1 MQEVRNMNFRK
12 GYMVARKSYGEDV
25 IFIIDK
31 IIKRKNKTDYA
42 ILKGLTIRIKA
53 DAPVSDLIVVSKEK
67 VEKEL
72 EKVEEIIKKRAKKR
86 NNYEELKFD
95 NKTYKRY
102 REIIY
107 TGKILHLD
115 GDRKY
120 MEKSIKYY
128 KRLGL
133 NAIVRN
139 VPESKQPVII
149 RNLLE
154 KYKPDI
160 LVITGHDSMIKDG
173 AEYNNIH
180 NYRNSRYF
188 IETVKE
194 ARNWQPDMNKLVIFA
209 GACQSY
215 FEAIML
221 AGANFASSPGRILI
235 DFVDPLIVAEKVA
248 TTDKNKFVTI
258 SQIIKEIRE
267 GGEGIGGTS
276 AKGKMEKII
285 IK

>member
-1 MQEVRNMNFRK
+1 MNLKK
-12 GYMVARKSYGEDV
+12 GYIVARKSYGKDV
-25 IFIIDK
+25 IFVIDK
-31 IIKRKNKTDYA
+31 IIKRKNNTDYA

-53 DAPVSDLIVVSKEK
+53 DAPVDDLEIVSKE
-67 VEKEL
+67 EIDNSLRIL
-72 EKVEEIIKKRAKKR
+72 EETIRKRAESR
-86 NNYEELKFD
+86 NNIEKKQLSLAKVKD
-95 NKTYKRY
+95 LKRY

-107 TGKILHLD
+107 KGKILHLD

-128 KRLGL
+128 KQLGL

-139 VPESKQPVII
+139 IPENKQPIVI
-149 RNLLE
+149 RRLLE
-154 KYKPDI
+154 RYRPDI
-160 LVITGHDSMIKDG
+160 LVVTGHDSMIKDR
-173 AEYNNIH
+173 AEYNNIY

-188 IETVKE
+188 IKTVNE
-194 ARNWQPDMNKLVIFA
+194 ARRWQPDMNKLVIFA

-215 FEAIML
+215 FEAIIM

-258 SQIIKEIRE
+258 GQIVKELRE
-267 GGEGIGGTS
+267 GEASVGGTS
-276 AKGKMEKII
+276 AKGKMEKVIV
-285 IK
+285 K

>member
-1 MQEVRNMNFRK
+1 MNLKK

-25 IFIIDK
+25 IFVIDK
-31 IIKRKNKTDYA
+31 IIKRKDKIDYA
-42 ILKGLTIRIKA
+42 ILKGLTLRIKA
-53 DAPVSDLIVVSKEK
+53 DAPVDDLVIVSKEK
-67 VEKEL
+67 IEENLKRQEEL
-72 EKVEEIIKKRAKKR
+72 IKKRAKKI
-86 NNYEELKFD
+86 D
-95 NKTYKRY
+95 NKEFSKLNNLILKRY

-128 KRLGL
+128 KQLGL

-139 VPESKQPVII
+139 VPESRQPMVI
-149 RNLLE
+149 RNLLQ

-160 LVITGHDSMIKDG
+160 LIITGHDSMIKNG
-173 AEYNNIH
+173 SEYTNLY

-194 ARNWQPDMNKLVIFA
+194 ARIWQPDMNKLVIFA

-215 FEAIML
+215 FEAIMM

-248 TTDKNKFVTI
+248 TTDKNKIVTI
-258 SQIIKEIRE
+258 SQIVEEIRE

-276 AKGKMEKII
+276 AKGKMEKVV

>member
-1 MQEVRNMNFRK
+1 MNFKK

-31 IIKRKNKTDYA
+31 IIKRKEKTDYA
-42 ILKGLTIRIKA
+42 ILKGLTLRIKV
-53 DAPVSDLIVVSKEK
+53 DAPVDDLVIVSRERI
-67 VEKEL
+67 EETL
-72 EKVEEIIKKRAKKR
+72 RLQEEIIKKRAKKI
-86 NNYEELKFD
+86 NNKDFAKINNLI
-95 NKTYKRY
+95 YKRY

-120 MEKSIKYY
+120 MEKSIRYY
-128 KRLGL
+128 KELGL

-139 VPESKQPVII
+139 VPESRQPIVI
-149 RNLLE
+149 RNLLQ
-154 KYKPDI
+154 KYRPDI
-160 LVITGHDSMIKDG
+160 LIITGHDSMIKNG
-173 AEYNNIH
+173 AEYNNIY
-180 NYRNSRYF
+180 NYRNSKYF

-194 ARNWQPDMNKLVIFA
+194 ARRWEPDMNKLVIFA

-215 FEAIML
+215 FEAIMM

-258 SQIIKEIRE
+258 AQIIDEIRE

-276 AKGKMEKII
+276 AKGKMEKIV

>member
-1 MQEVRNMNFRK
+1 MNFKK
-12 GYMVARKSYGEDV
+12 GYMVARKSYGEDIV
-25 IFIIDK
+25 FVIDK
-31 IIKRKNKTDYA
+31 VIKRKDKIDYA

-53 DAPVSDLIVVSKEK
+53 DAPVSDLVIASKEDIEK
-67 VEKEL
+67 SLESVEK
-72 EKVEEIIKKRAKKR
+72 IIKKRVERKNELEQVQVYNKK
-86 NNYEELKFD
+86 F
-95 NKTYKRY
+95 KRY

-120 MEKSIKYY
+120 MEKSVRYY
-128 KRLGL
+128 KQLGL
-133 NAIVRN
+133 NAVVRN
-139 VPESKQPVII
+139 VPESRQPQVIKH
-149 RNLLE
+149 LLE
-154 KYKPDI
+154 RYRPDI

-173 AEYNNIH
+173 TEYNNIY

-194 ARNWQPDMNKLVIFA
+194 ARKWESDMNKLVIFA

-248 TTDKNKFVTI
+248 TTDKAKYVTI
-258 SQIIKEIRE
+258 AQIISEIRE
-267 GGEGIGGTS
+267 GAEGIGGIS

-285 IK
+285 MSE

>member
-1 MQEVRNMNFRK
+1 MKLKK
-12 GYMVARKSYGEDV
+12 GYIVARKSYGKDV
-25 IFIIDK
+25 IFVIDK
-31 IIKRKNKTDYA
+31 IIKSRSNHEYA

-53 DAPVSDLIVVSKEK
+53 DSPIEDLEIVSKEEIDNSLK
-67 VEKEL
+67 KLEETIRKRAESRNNINRKQFEL
-72 EKVEEIIKKRAKKR
+72 EKI
-86 NNYEELKFD
+86 NGL
-95 NKTYKRY
+95 KRY

-120 MEKSIKYY
+120 MEKSIRYY
-128 KRLGL
+128 RQLGL

-139 VPESKQPVII
+139 IPENKQPMMII
-149 RNLLE
+149 KLLE
-154 KYKPDI
+154 KYNPDI

-173 AEYNNIH
+173 TEYNNIY

-188 IETVKE
+188 IKTVNE
-194 ARNWQPDMNKLVIFA
+194 ARKWQPDMNKLVIFA

-215 FEAIML
+215 FEALIM

-267 GGEGIGGTS
+267 GEASIGGTS
-276 AKGKMEKII
+276 AKGKMEKVI

>member
-1 MQEVRNMNFRK
+1 MNLKK
-12 GYMVARKSYGEDV
+12 GYIVARKSYGKDV
-25 IFIIDK
+25 IFVIDK
-31 IIKRKNKTDYA
+31 IIKRKNNTDYA

-53 DAPVSDLIVVSKEK
+53 DAPVDDLEIVSKE
-67 VEKEL
+67 EIDNSLRIL
-72 EKVEEIIKKRAKKR
+72 EETIRKRAESR
-86 NNYEELKFD
+86 NNIEKKQLSLAKVKD
-95 NKTYKRY
+95 LKRY

-128 KRLGL
+128 KQLGL

-139 VPESKQPVII
+139 IPENKQPIVI
-149 RNLLE
+149 RRLLE
-154 KYKPDI
+154 RYRPDI
-160 LVITGHDSMIKDG
+160 LVVTGHDSMIKDR
-173 AEYNNIH
+173 AEYNNIY

-188 IETVKE
+188 IKTVNE
-194 ARNWQPDMNKLVIFA
+194 ARRWQPDMNKLVIFA

-215 FEAIML
+215 FEAIIM

-258 SQIIKEIRE
+258 GQIVKELRE
-267 GGEGIGGTS
+267 GEASVGGTS
-276 AKGKMEKII
+276 AKGKMEKVIV
-285 IK
+285 K

>member
-1 MQEVRNMNFRK
+1 MNFKK

-25 IFIIDK
+25 IFVIDK
-31 IIKRKNKTDYA
+31 IIKRKDKIDYA
-42 ILKGLTIRIKA
+42 ILKGLTLRIKA
-53 DAPVSDLIVVSKEK
+53 DAPVDDLVIVSKEK
-67 VEKEL
+67 IEENLKRQEEL
-72 EKVEEIIKKRAKKR
+72 IKKRAKKI
-86 NNYEELKFD
+86 D
-95 NKTYKRY
+95 NKEFSKLNNLILKRY
-102 REIIY
+102 KEIIY

-120 MEKSIKYY
+120 MEKSVKYY
-128 KRLGL
+128 KQLGL

-139 VPESKQPVII
+139 VPESRQPMVI
-149 RNLLE
+149 RNLLQ

-160 LVITGHDSMIKDG
+160 LIITGHDSMIKNG
-173 AEYNNIH
+173 SEYTNLY

-194 ARNWQPDMNKLVIFA
+194 ARIWQPDMNKLVIFA

-215 FEAIML
+215 FEAIMM

-248 TTDKNKFVTI
+248 TTDKNKIVTI
-258 SQIIKEIRE
+258 SQIVEEIRE

-276 AKGKMEKII
+276 AKGKMEKVV

>member
-1 MQEVRNMNFRK
+1 MNFRK

-31 IIKRKNKTDYA
+31 IIKRNDKIDYA

-53 DAPVSDLIVVSKEK
+53 DAPVSDLVVVSKEK

-86 NNYEELKFD
+86 NNCESVKFN
-95 NKTYKRY
+95 NKIYKRY

-128 KRLGL
+128 KQLGL

-139 VPESKQPVII
+139 IPESKQPMVIKK
-149 RNLLE
+149 LLE

-194 ARNWQPDMNKLVIFA
+194 ARKWQPDMNKLVIFA

-248 TTDKNKFVTI
+248 TTDKNKIVTI

-285 IK
+285 IR